1 MLPGVSS
8 ETCLRCFSLL
18 VGDVEFRSMC
28 STLPFFFFFFG
39 SKLFKSGS
47 WVFWSLSIFC
57 SEFALTEHAR
67 SYF

>member
-28 STLPFFFFFFG
+28 STLPFFFFFLAPNSSKVAAGFFG
-39 SKLFKSGS
+39 LFQSF
-47 WVFWSLSIFC
+47 VQNLP
-57 SEFALTEHAR
+57 
-67 SYF
+67 